1 MKSNFAKRNNMQHNS
16 PIKYSPNMCNDIN
29 ENEMGIFT
37 RDERSTLMIT
47 FCRSFNDSTIFGSFR
62 LSNPEIQDDNLL
74 LIIYCHLYSNTFL
87 IS

>member
-1 MKSNFAKRNNMQHNS
+1 MKYNFAKRNNMQHNS

-47 FCRSFNDSTIFGSFR
+47 FCRSFNDSRFNY
-62 LSNPEIQDDNLL
+62 LWLIQ
-74 LIIYCHLYSNTFL
+74 IVKS
-87 IS
+87 